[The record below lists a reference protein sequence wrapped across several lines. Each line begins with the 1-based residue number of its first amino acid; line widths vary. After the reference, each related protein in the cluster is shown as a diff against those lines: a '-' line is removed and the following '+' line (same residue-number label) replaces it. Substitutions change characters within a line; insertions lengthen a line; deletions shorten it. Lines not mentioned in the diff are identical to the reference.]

1 MIKISATVNSPLDA
15 LAAHIQNEMGEV
27 VRKAAF
33 KIEADAAALAPVDTG
48 ALRASIFTVTAS
60 GSTRGRGMGSARRKR
75 PGLGEARFTETVDD
89 QFEAFV
95 VVGAEYGIYQE
106 LGARGRPGKFYM
118 TQAGARNRSW
128 FEDMVRRVI
137 TGGPA

>member
-1 MIKISATVNSPLDA
+1 MIKISATINNPLEV
-15 LAAHIQNEMGEV
+15 LAEHMQTELGEA

-33 KIEADAAALAPVDTG
+33 KIEVDAAALAPVDTG

-60 GSTRGRGMGSARRKR
+60 GSTRRRSMRRARRKR
-75 PGLGEARFTETVDD
+75 PGLGEARFTESVDD
-89 QFEAFV
+89 AFEAFV
-95 VVGAEYGIYQE
+95 VVGAEYGINQE
-106 LGARGRPGKFYM
+106 IGARGRPGKFYM